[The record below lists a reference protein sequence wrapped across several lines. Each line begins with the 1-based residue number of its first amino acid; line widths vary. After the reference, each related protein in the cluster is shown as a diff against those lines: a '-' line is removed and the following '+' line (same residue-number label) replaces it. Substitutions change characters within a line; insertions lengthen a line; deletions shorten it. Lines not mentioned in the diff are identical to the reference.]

1 MPKGI
6 NNITMGQQHNSF
18 KKDIDMLSEA
28 YGHMY
33 NKEVVEEGKVG
44 TGLGGIAG
52 AAMGGP
58 LGAGLGAIAGDM
70 LTGEDD
76 ERDKTG
82 HLSDK
87 DLLSKVEGMG
97 TAGKCLIDAAKKRLD
112 DGESLTAHERDALA
126 RDAYGDAEK
135 KIAKDRHEDESYEQ
149 KMNKMGAAHGFT
161 GAGKGHST
169 D

>member
-33 NKEVVEEGKVG
+33 GKKVVEENAM
-44 TGLGGIAG
+44 LGGAMITQG
-52 AAMGGP
+52 MGEEAA
-58 LGAGLGAIAGDM
+58 
-70 LTGEDD
+70 E
-76 ERDKTG
+76 DKTG

-149 KMNKMGAAHGFT
+149 KMDQMGAAHGFS
-161 GAGKGHST
+161 GAGKGHAT

>member
-1 MPKGI
+1 
-6 NNITMGQQHNSF
+6 MGQQHNSF
-18 KKDIDMLSEA
+18 KKDMDLLSEA
-28 YGHMY
+28 YGSM
-33 NKEVVEEGKVG
+33 
-44 TGLGGIAG
+44 LGGAHIS
-52 AAMGGP
+52 MGG
-58 LGAGLGAIAGDM
+58 LAQQAADHM
-70 LTGEDD
+70 RDEDGE
-76 ERDKTG
+76 DKTG

-149 KMNKMGAAHGFT
+149 KMDQMGAAHGFS
-161 GAGKGHST
+161 GAGKGHAT

>member
-1 MPKGI
+1 MK
-6 NNITMGQQHNSF
+6 QHRSF
-18 KKDIDMLSEA
+18 KKDMDLISEM
-28 YGHMY
+28 YGQIGGMTIQTTGTADEAAEHMRD
-33 NKEVVEEGKVG
+33 E
-44 TGLGGIAG
+44 
-52 AAMGGP
+52 
-58 LGAGLGAIAGDM
+58 D
-70 LTGEDD
+70 GE
-76 ERDKTG
+76 DKTG

-149 KMNKMGAAHGFT
+149 KMDQMGAAHGFNPD
-161 GAGKGHST
+161 T

>member
-1 MPKGI
+1 MK
-6 NNITMGQQHNSF
+6 QHRSF
-18 KKDIDMLSEA
+18 KKDMNLISEM
-28 YGHMY
+28 YGQIGGMSIQTTGTAGEAAEHMRD
-33 NKEVVEEGKVG
+33 E
-44 TGLGGIAG
+44 
-52 AAMGGP
+52 
-58 LGAGLGAIAGDM
+58 D
-70 LTGEDD
+70 GE
-76 ERDKTG
+76 DKTG

-149 KMNKMGAAHGFT
+149 KMDQMGAAHGFNPD
-161 GAGKGHST
+161 T

>member
-1 MPKGI
+1 
-6 NNITMGQQHNSF
+6 MGQQHNSF

-149 KMNKMGAAHGFT
+149 KMNQMGADHGFNPD
-161 GAGKGHST
+161 T

>member
-1 MPKGI
+1 
-6 NNITMGQQHNSF
+6 MGQHNSF

-33 NKEVVEEGKVG
+33 GKEIVEEGKMG
-44 TGLGGIAG
+44 AGIGGGIGAVLGAG
-52 AAMGGP
+52 NP
-58 LGAGLGAIAGDM
+58 ITAGLGAVAGDA

-76 ERDKTG
+76 EHDKTG

-112 DGESLTAHERDALA
+112 DGDSLTDHERDALA
-126 RDAYGDAEK
+126 RDAYGAAEK
-135 KIAKDRHEDESYEQ
+135 DIAKEDGEDHHHEDESYEQ
-149 KMNKMGAAHGFT
+149 KMNKMGAAHGYT
-161 GAGKGHST
+161 GSGKGHAT

>member
-1 MPKGI
+1 
-6 NNITMGQQHNSF
+6 MGQQHNSF

-33 NKEVVEEGKVG
+33 NKEVVEEGKLG
-44 TGLGGIAG
+44 SGIGGLAG
-52 AAMGGP
+52 AM
-58 LGAGLGAIAGDM
+58 LGNPITAGLGAIAGDA

-149 KMNKMGAAHGFT
+149 KMDQMGAAHGFS
-161 GAGKGHST
+161 GAGKGHAT

>member
-1 MPKGI
+1 MR
-6 NNITMGQQHNSF
+6 QHKSF
-18 KKDIDMLSEA
+18 KKDMDLLSEMYSGQISGGFQNA
-28 YGHMY
+28 GGLAQQAASHMSS
-33 NKEVVEEGKVG
+33 E
-44 TGLGGIAG
+44 
-52 AAMGGP
+52 
-58 LGAGLGAIAGDM
+58 D
-70 LTGEDD
+70 GE
-76 ERDKTG
+76 DKTG

-149 KMNKMGAAHGFT
+149 KMDQMGAAHGFS
-161 GAGKGHST
+161 GAGKGHAT

>member
-1 MPKGI
+1 MK
-6 NNITMGQQHNSF
+6 QHRSF
-18 KKDIDMLSEA
+18 KKDMDLISEM
-28 YGHMY
+28 YGQIGGMTIQTTGTADEAAEHMRD
-33 NKEVVEEGKVG
+33 E
-44 TGLGGIAG
+44 
-52 AAMGGP
+52 
-58 LGAGLGAIAGDM
+58 D
-70 LTGEDD
+70 GE
-76 ERDKTG
+76 DKTG

-149 KMNKMGAAHGFT
+149 KMDQMGAAHGFS
-161 GAGKGHST
+161 GAGKGHAT

>member
-1 MPKGI
+1 
-6 NNITMGQQHNSF
+6 MGQQHNSF

-33 NKEVVEEGKVG
+33 NKEIVEEGMAG
-44 TGLGGIAG
+44 AGLGGAAG
-52 AAMGGP
+52 ALLGGP
-58 LGAGLGAIAGDM
+58 IGAGLGAAAGHAM
-70 LTGEDD
+70 TGD
-76 ERDKTG
+76 EEDKTG

-112 DGESLTAHERDALA
+112 EGDSLTPHERDALA
-126 RDAYGDAEK
+126 RDAYGAAEK
-135 KIAKDRHEDESYEQ
+135 DIAKEDGEDHHEDESYEQ
-149 KMNKMGAAHGFT
+149 KMNKMGAAHGYT
-161 GAGKGHST
+161 GAGKGHAT